1 METKHLTKEFLN
13 QHFVQLDKTS
23 RQISREFNVSRKIV
37 NLYLLSFGLIKR
49 SELEEN
55 DLP

>member
-37 NLYLLSFGLIKR
+37 NAYLLSFGLIKR
-49 SELEEN
+49 SELGEN